1 MIAAESR
8 LVEVPGGFAVN
19 TTLTKGAGAPLVFL
33 HGPFGQEWSGFL
45 DDLATHYRVYAPA
58 HPGAAEPEDLQKLDS
73 LWDLMLYYDD
83 LFTTLQLDR
92 VDLIGHSFGGMVAA
106 EFAATF
112 PHRVRKL
119 VLIDALG
126 LWRDDAP
133 VSDHVMVPPETQ
145 VGLLYHD
152 ASKPEIAAKLSLPAD
167 PDEQRA
173 AIVHRFSSIA
183 STSHFI
189 WPIPERGLAKRLR
202 RVRAE
207 TLVLWGKQDTLTPP
221 VYAEEFAA
229 RIPGAQVQVIE
240 SAGHVPQV
248 EQREVVARRVLQFL
262 ASNGGKPNPGN
273 GV

>member
-1 MIAAESR
+1 MITAETQS
-8 LVEVPGGFAVN
+8 VEVPGGFAVN
-19 TTLTKGAGAPLVFL
+19 TTLTKGAGAPVVFL

-58 HPGAAEPEDLQKLDS
+58 HPGAAAPEDLQKLDS

-83 LFTTLQLDR
+83 VFASLRLDR

-133 VSDHVMVPPETQ
+133 VGDHVMVPPETQ

-152 ASKPEIAAKLSLPAD
+152 ATRPEIAAGLALPDD
-167 PDEQRA
+167 PDERRA
-173 AIVHRFSSIA
+173 AIVHRFSAVA

-202 RVRAE
+202 RVKAE
-207 TLVLWGKQDTLTPP
+207 TLVLWGKQDTLTPL
-221 VYAEEFAA
+221 VYAEEFAS
-229 RIPGAQVQVIE
+229 RIRGAQVHLIE
-240 SAGHVPQV
+240 GAGHVPQV
-248 EQREVVARRVLQFL
+248 EQREIVAQQVLRFL
-262 ASNGGKPNPGN
+262 ASDDGKMSQRNGA
-273 GV
+273 